1 MNETG
6 FAVFDSNMIQWCT
19 ICHFKGN
26 RIFYNILKKKL
37 VHHWRTQNG
46 RHFSRGHL
54 LSAVQFF
61 HFLAQNFMQMLLF
74 STEIRASANFI
85 ISKHRSQQFCHHKID
100 FEISLSD
107 LLFTVQKFKERPENG
122 ENWHFSKFSKSDFP

>member
-1 MNETG
+1 MRLALQFFTRTWNND
-6 FAVFDSNMIQWCT
+6 A
-19 ICHFKGN
+19 K
-26 RIFYNILKKKL
+26 YAILKEIVSSTIFNKIIL

-46 RHFSRGHL
+46 RHFSRGHF

-61 HFLAQNFMQMLLF
+61 HFFAQNFMQMLLF

-85 ISKHRSQQFCHHKID
+85 ISKHQSQQFFHHKID
-100 FEISLSD
+100 FEISLSY
-107 LLFTVQKFKERPENG
+107 LVFPIQRFKERPNNG